1 MRTNPRTRLG
11 AVILL
16 AFTVSASAGTW
27 APPEPLPI
35 GAAEREGFSPE
46 RLSRM
51 HARLKEFVD
60 AGKHAGIVSLIA
72 RNGQIVDWQ
81 AWGHRDR
88 EARLPMEKDTLFRV
102 YSMTKLITSTAI
114 MQLHERAL
122 LKLDDP
128 VDKHLPA
135 LAKRQVMIGG
145 TAEAPQLEPAKRAIT
160 IKDLLTHAAGYIYPG
175 MFGKSPIDGIYEAA
189 GVAKAQTLDEFV
201 ERLAKVPLQHQ
212 PGERFSYGVNTDV
225 LGAVVAKVSGL
236 SLEQYVAEHIT
247 GPLKM
252 ADTAFDVP
260 TSKRA
265 RLARVYSLNKAG
277 VLEPLPADQLA
288 MTSLDKTKMHW
299 GGAGLFSTIGDY
311 ARFGQMM
318 LNGGE
323 LDGVRVL
330 GRKSIEL
337 MTTNALTQTPT
348 PYRSGTDYDGFGLGG
363 AVRVDLARSARL
375 GSVGQFGW
383 TGAATTYFNI
393 DPVEKTVALVF
404 AQHFPHDQ
412 HQLFWTFSTLFYAS
426 LVDAP
431 R

>member
-1 MRTNPRTRLG
+1 MPTKPHTRLG
-11 AVILL
+11 AVIVL
-16 AFTVSASAGTW
+16 AFTLSASAGTGT
-27 APPEPLPI
+27 PPDPLPL
-35 GAAEREGFSPE
+35 GAAEQHGFSPE

-51 HARLKEFVD
+51 HARLKEFVET
-60 AGKHAGIVSLIA
+60 GKHAGIVSLIA

-88 EARLPMEKDTLFRV
+88 EAGQRMERDTLFRV

-114 MQLHERAL
+114 MQLHERAQL
-122 LKLDDP
+122 RLDDP
-128 VDKHLPA
+128 VEKYLPV
-135 LAKRQVMIGG
+135 LAKRQVMVGG
-145 TAEAPQLEPAKRAIT
+145 TAEAPLLEPAKRAIT
-160 IKDLLTHAAGYIYPG
+160 VKDLLTHAAGYIYPG

-189 GVAKAQTLDEFV
+189 GVTRAQTLDEFI
-201 ERLAKVPLQHQ
+201 ERLARVPLQHH

-225 LGAVVAKVSGL
+225 LGAVVAKVSGQPL
-236 SLEQYVAEHIT
+236 DQYVAEHIT
-247 GPLKM
+247 GPLQM
-252 ADTAFDVP
+252 TDTAFDVP
-260 TSKRA
+260 TSKRT
-265 RLARVYSLNKAG
+265 RLARVYSINKAG
-277 VLEPLPADQLA
+277 ALEPLPADQLP
-288 MTSLDKTKMHW
+288 MTSLEKTKMHW

-311 ARFGQMM
+311 ARFGQMI

-330 GRKSIEL
+330 GRKSVEL

-404 AQHFPHDQ
+404 TQHFPHDQ